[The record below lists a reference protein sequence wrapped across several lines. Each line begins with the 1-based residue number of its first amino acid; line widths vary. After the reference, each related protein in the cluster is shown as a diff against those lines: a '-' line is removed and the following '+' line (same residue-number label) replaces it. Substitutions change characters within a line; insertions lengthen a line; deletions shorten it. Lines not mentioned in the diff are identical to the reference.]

1 MKRKTKLTA
10 LLLGVL
16 MIVAFAMGCAPA
28 AQETDA
34 AEPSVQPTT
43 ESQEPSESSQ
53 PSEAAQASSGDT
65 ITVVDHTGEEVVVPK
80 EINRIATLSIYPL
93 PSVITM
99 FLGSAEKIVG
109 VHPVSM
115 SAAESGVLSKLFPE
129 FLDADTGY
137 MQGDDLNI
145 EALMELKPDVV
156 FYTAENTAQKEMLD
170 TAGIPAVGISAT
182 AWDYDIIKTYDEWI
196 SVLSQMFP
204 EQDKT
209 QLVSDYSQEVY
220 DMIQERTANLA
231 EEDKTRALF
240 LFQYDDSAMI
250 TSGKHFF
257 GQYWATAG
265 GGVNVAEGMDELNST
280 ATIDMEQVYEW
291 DPDIIYITNFTPTQ
305 PDDLYNN
312 AIGGDDWS
320 NVKAVKNENVH
331 KMPLG
336 SYRTYTPGT
345 DTPLTLMWMAKT
357 MYPDL
362 FADIDMNQEVKDYY
376 KEIYGVELT
385 DEDVTSMFNPS
396 SDAAGGF
403 VTK

>member
-16 MIVAFAMGCAPA
+16 MLAAFAAGCAPA
-28 AQETDA
+28 ASGETEASAPPAETA
-34 AEPSVQPTT
+34 AEPS
-43 ESQEPSESSQ
+43 ESAEPSE
-53 PSEAAQASSGDT
+53 PAQAADDT
-65 ITVVDHTGEEVVVPK
+65 ITVVDHTGEEVTVPR

-99 FLGSAEKIVG
+99 FLGSADKIVG

-115 SAAESGVLSKLFPE
+115 SAAENGVLSKLFPE
-129 FLDADTGY
+129 FLNADTGY

-170 TAGIPAVGISAT
+170 TAGIPAIGISAT

-209 QLVSDYSQEVY
+209 QVVSEYSQKVY

-231 EEDKTRALF
+231 GEEKTRALF

-265 GGVNVAEGMDELNST
+265 GGVNVAEGLDELNSA
-280 ATIDMEQVYEW
+280 ATISMEQVYEW
-291 DPDIIYITNFTPTQ
+291 DPDVIYITNFTPTQ

-312 AIGGDDWS
+312 AVGGDDWS
-320 NVKAVKNENVH
+320 NVKAVKDRNVY

-357 MYPDL
+357 MYPDI
-362 FADIDMNQEVKDYY
+362 FEDIDMNQEVKDYY
-376 KEIYGVELT
+376 KEIYGVELS

-403 VTK
+403 VNK

>member
-16 MIVAFAMGCAPA
+16 MLAAFAAGCAPA
-28 AQETDA
+28 ATGETETSAPPAETA
-34 AEPSVQPTT
+34 AEPS
-43 ESQEPSESSQ
+43 ESAEPSE
-53 PSEAAQASSGDT
+53 PAQAADDT
-65 ITVVDHTGEEVVVPK
+65 ITVVDHTGEEVTVPR

-99 FLGSAEKIVG
+99 FLGSADKIVG

-115 SAAESGVLSKLFPE
+115 SAAENGVLSKLFPE
-129 FLDADTGY
+129 FLNADTGY

-170 TAGIPAVGISAT
+170 TAGIPAIGISAT

-209 QLVSDYSQEVY
+209 QVVSEYSQKVY

-231 EEDKTRALF
+231 GEEKTRALF

-265 GGVNVAEGMDELNST
+265 GGVNVAEGLGELNSA
-280 ATIDMEQVYEW
+280 ATISMEQVYEW
-291 DPDIIYITNFTPTQ
+291 DPDVIYITNFTPTQ

-312 AIGGDDWS
+312 AVGGDDWS
-320 NVKAVKNENVH
+320 NVKAVKDRNVY

-357 MYPDL
+357 MYPDI
-362 FADIDMNQEVKDYY
+362 FEDIDMNQEVKDYY
-376 KEIYGVELT
+376 KEIYGVELS

-403 VTK
+403 VNK

>member
-16 MIVAFAMGCAPA
+16 MLAAFAAGCAPA
-28 AQETDA
+28 ASGETEASAPPAETA
-34 AEPSVQPTT
+34 AEPS
-43 ESQEPSESSQ
+43 ESAEPSE
-53 PSEAAQASSGDT
+53 PAQAADDT
-65 ITVVDHTGEEVVVPK
+65 ITVVDHTGEEVTVPR

-99 FLGSAEKIVG
+99 FLGSADKIVG

-115 SAAESGVLSKLFPE
+115 SAAENGVLSKLFPE
-129 FLDADTGY
+129 FLNADTGY

-170 TAGIPAVGISAT
+170 TAGIPAIGISAT

-209 QLVSDYSQEVY
+209 QVVSEYSQKVY

-231 EEDKTRALF
+231 GEEKTRALF

-265 GGVNVAEGMDELNST
+265 GGVNVAEGLDELNSA
-280 ATIDMEQVYEW
+280 ATISMEQVYEW
-291 DPDIIYITNFTPTQ
+291 DPEVIYITNFTPTQ

-312 AIGGDDWS
+312 AVGGDDWS
-320 NVKAVKNENVH
+320 NVKAVKDRNVY

-357 MYPDL
+357 MYPDI
-362 FADIDMNQEVKDYY
+362 FEDIDMNQEVKDYY
-376 KEIYGVELT
+376 KEIYGVELSG
-385 DEDVTSMFNPS
+385 EDVTSMFNPS

-403 VTK
+403 VNK

>member
-16 MIVAFAMGCAPA
+16 MLAAFAAGCAPA
-28 AQETDA
+28 ATGETETSAPPAETA
-34 AEPSVQPTT
+34 AEPS
-43 ESQEPSESSQ
+43 ESAEPSE
-53 PSEAAQASSGDT
+53 PAQAADDT
-65 ITVVDHTGEEVVVPK
+65 ITVVDHTGEEVTVPR

-99 FLGSAEKIVG
+99 FLGSADKIVG

-115 SAAESGVLSKLFPE
+115 SAAENGVLSKLFPE
-129 FLDADTGY
+129 FLNADTGY

-170 TAGIPAVGISAT
+170 TAGIPAIGISAT

-209 QLVSDYSQEVY
+209 QVVSEYSQKVY

-231 EEDKTRALF
+231 GEEKTRALF

-257 GQYWATAG
+257 GQYWAPAG
-265 GGVNVAEGMDELNST
+265 GGVNVAEGLGELNSA
-280 ATIDMEQVYEW
+280 ATISMEQVYEW
-291 DPDIIYITNFTPTQ
+291 DPDVIYITNFTPTQ

-312 AIGGDDWS
+312 AVGGDDWS
-320 NVKAVKNENVH
+320 NVKAVKDRNVY

-357 MYPDL
+357 MYPDI
-362 FADIDMNQEVKDYY
+362 FEDIDMNQEVKDYY
-376 KEIYGVELT
+376 KEIYGVELS

-403 VTK
+403 VNK